1 MRLPP
6 PSNRSGRLLILLVA
20 SAELVRNENF
30 RHFGAAPIE
39 YAHMPHTLHQRARGA
54 IRQTVERRVARIA
67 FAHAG
72 ADFDELMIGE
82 RAIQLIDHAVG
93 ESGVADHDDGI
104 QRMRQAPQVFLLF
117 FRKMHPGHYRP
128 MPKRTKSSARWLA
141 EHAND
146 EFVKRAHREGWRSR
160 AVFKLAEIQETER
173 LLRPGIR
180 CVDLGAAPGGWSQYA
195 ARIVGGASRIVATD
209 ILPMD
214 AIPGVDFVLGDFREE
229 AVLNE
234 VLAMVGGS
242 KVDLVLSDMAPNMAG
257 IDAVDQPR
265 SMYLAELALEF
276 ADRVLAPG
284 GDLLLKLFQGAGFEE
299 IIKNARARYG
309 RVATKKPKASRNRS
323 PEIYLLARQFG
334 MV

>member
-1 MRLPP
+1 
-6 PSNRSGRLLILLVA
+6 
-20 SAELVRNENF
+20 
-30 RHFGAAPIE
+30 
-39 YAHMPHTLHQRARGA
+39 
-54 IRQTVERRVARIA
+54 
-67 FAHAG
+67 
-72 ADFDELMIGE
+72 
-82 RAIQLIDHAVG
+82 
-93 ESGVADHDDGI
+93 
-104 QRMRQAPQVFLLF
+104 
-117 FRKMHPGHYRP
+117 
-128 MPKRTKSSARWLA
+128 LA
-141 EHAND
+141 EHASD
-146 EFVKRAHREGWRSR
+146 EYVKRAKREGWRSR
-160 AVFKLAEIQETER
+160 AVFKLAEIQESER
-173 LLRPGIR
+173 LLRPAIR

-229 AVLNE
+229 IVLNAVL
-234 VLAMVGGS
+234 AAVGAS

-265 SMYLAELALEF
+265 SMYLAELGLEF

-299 IIKNARARYG
+299 IIRSARSRFG
-309 RVATKKPKASRNRS
+309 RVVTKKPKASRTRS